1 LLHNIG
7 TIIAYNLIATLLI
20 LLEELIMKLNKLL
33 TLTAGAALS
42 ASVAGTSFAV
52 QFVGTPSSPLSPI
65 FGTLIDF
72 DDQATGTV
80 VGANDY
86 AALGLASI
94 TETTGSGAA
103 FARYA
108 GTQSSPNYIG
118 TGVNYEIGGS
128 GNLGWDG
135 KFLFE
140 FSGLAS
146 MVGIG
151 VADSRGDAEIINA
164 YDSSFAL
171 LESWTVPTGTNV
183 YTGIDRGG
191 VYDIKYF
198 EVVCDFCALDDLQF
212 KAVPEPGTLAL
223 LGLGLLGFVGM
234 RRFTA

>member
-1 LLHNIG
+1 
-7 TIIAYNLIATLLI
+7 
-20 LLEELIMKLNKLL
+20 MKLNKLL
-33 TLTAGAALS
+33 TLTAGAVLG
-42 ASVAGTSFAV
+42 ASVASTSFAA
-52 QFVGTPSSPLSPI
+52 QFIGTPSSPLSPI

-72 DDQATGTV
+72 DDKATGTV
-80 VGANDY
+80 VGAGDY
-86 AALGLASI
+86 AAMGLASI

-103 FARYA
+103 FARYI
-108 GTQSSPNYIG
+108 GSQSFPNYIG
-118 TGVNYEIGGS
+118 TGFGYDLGGS
-128 GNLGWDG
+128 DSTGWDG

-146 MVGIG
+146 IVGIG

-171 LESWTVPTGTNV
+171 LETYLVPVGTNV

>member
-1 LLHNIG
+1 
-7 TIIAYNLIATLLI
+7 
-20 LLEELIMKLNKLL
+20 MKLNKFL
-33 TLTAGAALS
+33 TLTAGAVLS

-52 QFVGTPSSPLSPI
+52 QFVGTPTGSPNLSPL

-108 GTQSSPNYIG
+108 GTQSNPNYIG

-128 GNLGWDG
+128 ANLGWDG
-135 KFLFE
+135 TFRFE
-140 FSGLAS
+140 FASLAS

-151 VADSRGDAEIINA
+151 IADSRGDPEIIRA
-164 YDSSFAL
+164 YDSSNNL
-171 LESWTVPTGTNV
+171 LESYLVPVGTNV

-191 VYDIKYF
+191 VYDIKYL

-212 KAVPEPGTLAL
+212 NKIPEPGTLAL

-234 RRFTA
+234 RKFTT

>member
-1 LLHNIG
+1 
-7 TIIAYNLIATLLI
+7 
-20 LLEELIMKLNKLL
+20 MKLNKLL
-33 TLTAGAALS
+33 ALTTGAVLG
-42 ASVAGTSFAV
+42 ASVAGTTFAV
-52 QFVGTPSSPLSPI
+52 QFVGTPSPALNPI

-86 AALGLASI
+86 VAQGLASI

-108 GTQSSPNYIG
+108 GSQSNPNYIG

-128 GNLGWDG
+128 ANLGWDG

-140 FSGLAS
+140 FTGLAS
-146 MVGIG
+146 IVGIG
-151 VADSRGDAEIINA
+151 VADSQGDPEIINA
-164 YDSSFAL
+164 YDSSFTL
-171 LESWTVPTGTNV
+171 LETYFVPAGSNV

-191 VYDIKYF
+191 VYDIKYL

-212 KAVPEPGTLAL
+212 KATAVPEPGTLAL

-234 RRFTA
+234 RKFTA

>member
-1 LLHNIG
+1 
-7 TIIAYNLIATLLI
+7 
-20 LLEELIMKLNKLL
+20 MKLNKLL
-33 TLTAGAALS
+33 TLTTGAVLS
-42 ASVAGTSFAV
+42 ASVAGTTFAA
-52 QFVGTPSSPLSPI
+52 QFVGTPSPALNPI

-72 DDQATGTV
+72 DDQATGTSI
-80 VGANDY
+80 GANDY

-108 GTQSSPNYIG
+108 GTQSNPNYIG

-128 GNLGWDG
+128 AALGWDG

-146 MVGIG
+146 IVGIG

-171 LESWTVPTGTNV
+171 LETYLVPVGTNV

-191 VYDIKYF
+191 VYDIKYL